1 MSKRKEKIKLDK
13 IYRIEDSSGKGHF
26 GMPYKAYKKKKKY
39 DVYKFSHSRKKSYT
53 LEENIDPTNHND
65 KSHVRKRPE
74 RVGDK
79 YIKSEYPT
87 YVIKNSKDKITLRRV
102 RRNPIKIHGH
112 NK

>member
-1 MSKRKEKIKLDK
+1 MSKRKEKIKLGK
-13 IYRIEDSSGKGHF
+13 IYRIEDGSGYAHPGKA
-26 GMPYKAYKKKKKY
+26 YKAYRKTQKY
-39 DVYKFSHSRKKSYT
+39 DVVKFSHSRKKSYT
-53 LEENIDPTNHND
+53 LEENIDPSNHND

-87 YVIKNSKDKITLRRV
+87 FIIKNSKDKITLRRV
-102 RRNPIKIHGH
+102 RRNPIKIHGS